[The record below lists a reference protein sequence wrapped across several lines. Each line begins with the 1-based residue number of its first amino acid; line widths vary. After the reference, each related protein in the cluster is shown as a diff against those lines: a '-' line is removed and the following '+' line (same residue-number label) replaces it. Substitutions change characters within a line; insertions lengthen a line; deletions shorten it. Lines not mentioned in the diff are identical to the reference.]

1 MEEALQDTQTL
12 AGFDHETDLKL
23 GLLHQQMKV
32 TREFLRQYVN
42 FKTSKELKELRLA
55 ERLALEKTEENNN
68 KEEEV
73 KQTET
78 EGVAVEESEVD
89 RTLESEPGWTV
100 PGPFEPELRKSPVGP
115 EKRTV
120 TFPAIDVRKSRRDER
135 LRRKAET
142 EDKIARMITDST
154 MKIEVAMEY
163 DRNGKPFIY

>member
-1 MEEALQDTQTL
+1 MLI
-12 AGFDHETDLKL
+12 
-23 GLLHQQMKV
+23 
-32 TREFLRQYVN
+32 

-100 PGPFEPELRKSPVGP
+100 PGPFEPEQRKSPTGP
-115 EKRTV
+115 ERRVV
-120 TFPAIDVRKSRRDER
+120 TFPAIDVRKSRRNER

-142 EDKIARMITDST
+142 EDKIARMITDSA

-163 DRNGKPFIY
+163 DRNGKTFIY

>member
-68 KEEEV
+68 KEEQV

-78 EGVAVEESEVD
+78 EGAAMGESEGSNTGV
-89 RTLESEPGWTV
+89 RAWVHGAWTL
-100 PGPFEPELRKSPVGP
+100 
-115 EKRTV
+115 
-120 TFPAIDVRKSRRDER
+120 
-135 LRRKAET
+135 
-142 EDKIARMITDST
+142 
-154 MKIEVAMEY
+154 
-163 DRNGKPFIY
+163 